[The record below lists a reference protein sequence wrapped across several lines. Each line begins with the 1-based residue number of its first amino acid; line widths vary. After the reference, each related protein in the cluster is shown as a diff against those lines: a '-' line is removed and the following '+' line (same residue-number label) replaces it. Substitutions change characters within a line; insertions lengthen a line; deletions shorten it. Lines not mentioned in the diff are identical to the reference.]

1 MLENK
6 VKGKMIVVV
15 SIILKND
22 IKMNEIKIWV
32 MVFNKKEVVKRFW

>member
-15 SIILKND
+15 SLMLKNE

-32 MVFNKKEVVKRFW
+32 MVFNKKEVVKRCW